1 MGRLREF
8 GNRRIKVYPALD
20 GDLEDKEDTEDFV
33 TDAGFRFPDFLGEDV
48 AQAPDTLGELIVRA
62 GEVEDGEGGGVDG

>member
-20 GDLEDKEDTEDFV
+20 CDLEDKEDTEDFV
-33 TDAGFRFPDFLGEDV
+33 ADAGFRLPDFLGEDV
-48 AQAPDTLGELIVRA
+48 AQAPEALRKLIVRA
-62 GEVEDGEGGGVDG
+62 SEVEDCEGSGMDG